1 MDDFLMS
8 ARWRS
13 TAGPTAEAAPLRRHG
28 AAAKP
33 LAVRLAS
40 GDNRRRMTAAALTPS
55 GSAEPHICDVLIAER
70 APRLTRSAFW
80 PVVRPVLYK
89 LLNYRQAVRMADAV
103 QPLSGSE
110 ALEYMSDLLDL
121 KVTTMNAE
129 RIPATGRCII
139 VANHPTGIADGIAV
153 FDAVRAR
160 RKDAVFF
167 ANADALRVSPRLGEA
182 VIPVEWVVEKRTREK
197 TRATLQA
204 AKEAFE
210 AERCVVLFPAGRLA
224 RMGKDGS
231 VTDPEWAPTAA
242 SLARKYAAPVVPI
255 HVSGPYSRLFHWF
268 DQVSQELRDI
278 TLFHEL
284 LNKKRKPFFLKVGKP
299 IPATRLDIDAGKA
312 TYALKA
318 FTERVLPSQPDADF
332 A

>member
-1 MDDFLMS
+1 MTTVAPTS
-8 ARWRS
+8 AR
-13 TAGPTAEAAPLRRHG
+13 P
-28 AAAKP
+28 
-33 LAVRLAS
+33 
-40 GDNRRRMTAAALTPS
+40 
-55 GSAEPHICDVLIAER
+55 EPHICDVLIAER
-70 APRLTRSAFW
+70 APRLTGSAVW
-80 PVVRPVLYK
+80 PLVRPVLYR

-103 QPLSGSE
+103 RPLSGAG
-110 ALEYMSDLLDL
+110 ALDYMSDLLDL
-121 KVTTMNAE
+121 KVSVMNPE
-129 RIPATGRCII
+129 RIPATGRCIV

-153 FDAVRAR
+153 FDAIRAR
-160 RKDAVFF
+160 RADAVFF
-167 ANADALRVSPRLGEA
+167 ANADALRVSPRLGET

-210 AERCVVLFPAGRLA
+210 AERCVVMFPAGRLA
-224 RMGKDGS
+224 RIGKDGS

-242 SLARKYAAPVVPI
+242 SLARKYDAPVVPI

-268 DQVSQELRDI
+268 DRISQELRDV

-284 LNKKRKPFFLKVGKP
+284 LNKRRKPFFLKVGKP
-299 IPATRLDIDAGKA
+299 IPASRLDIDAGKA